1 MSRKVDSVKDINDSK
16 ETWRLAVRIMDV
28 WSVVNN
34 KGIEHL
40 EMIVMDS
47 LGDRIQVLIR
57 HDHLLKW
64 KEVIK
69 ENMTCIINNGSV
81 YNNDFQWKVCDH
93 SKKIVFLGGTT
104 MKAIE
109 LQNIPPKGY
118 FFKDFGEI
126 LQGKCKTDRL
136 EDIIG
141 AVSEINHIQSNTPG
155 KKVVVSVVLKDL
167 KGNCI
172 NCNLWEIYGSKF
184 LAYYNDP
191 KNNGAIVILLTHA
204 MVKYG
209 QVSNAWSGSK
219 LLINEDIPE
228 IQDFMSKLP
237 TNEQKEKPTQS
248 AKSLSNWSG
257 GSQYSPVERFVHNA
271 KCMSLS
277 QFCKIKHETLCVTVA
292 TTLKFA
298 VSKYGW
304 FYYGC
309 TRCSSK
315 APNPEKAYECSC
327 GQKVEQPIP
336 RAVDSLVLGQLIL
349 LCVRAVDSF
358 VMASNED
365 HPHGDETVG
374 VPITCDNWR
383 NKQLNEAKDKIWS
396 EIKRCF
402 DIEENRRDHCLKL
415 AGKLLRGF
423 RTFLSTTF
431 LRDTEGTF
439 VDAELPSKYASL
451 ISPKEWE
458 TFKSKRK
465 TQEFK
470 SVSETNRQRASSPAY
485 PYRKGRVG
493 YGRLEQS
500 ILTKENSSE
509 TSLPAHVL
517 WKEARVGK
525 DGKIKEDVQQI
536 FEKCE
541 TLSQSIVPYEDTD
554 CRSILSRALDVPEY
568 SGRVR
573 GKGFGI
579 TQKSLNIKK
588 QKTPSNKEL
597 QQTLEALKAEV
608 LELRKERERD
618 RAAGFKDTSDKDSIN
633 CNFQPTIPEGIS
645 PCHLYLARP
654 TYRMVGKGKVHNNL
668 GELLHTKPLPTGSLK
683 VSVDIALEKDALL
696 PHPDDVSDATLLGD
710 AIGSFVAWPTDLI
723 IVGYETPTKSKAKDK
738 GIAREIESVASQ
750 KEIPVAKKT
759 EISKR
764 TGAKK
769 KNPSKYRA
777 CLHTYLETTDIS
789 DGCVRLIPMDG
800 AIFGFEYAEP
810 LGKEDFDQILYH
822 TQLSVGVIN
831 TYMRYLY
838 DKLMGPRGLEQRFS
852 FLNPM
857 KTNLTEMIR
866 KPDEVRTYVVE
877 RFMADTDREK
887 LFFLPFNTGDGGH
900 WLLVA
905 INPFKE
911 IVYYLDSLHKDW
923 TTYPAMKTI
932 VDTIIQTVRAQ
943 RKIQV
948 PKRKANNIT
957 WNRVE
962 CPRQRNNIDCGY
974 YTLRFMK
981 ETLLMDRTD
990 IPSDYFDEYRC
1001 AYYSKD
1007 QLDEIKEEL
1016 CQFIIE
1022 LQVL

>member
-1 MSRKVDSVKDINDSK
+1 MAIWNEMDDK
-16 ETWRLAVRIMDV
+16 EEAE
-28 WSVVNN
+28 
-34 KGIEHL
+34 K
-40 EMIVMDS
+40 
-47 LGDRIQVLIR
+47 
-57 HDHLLKW
+57 
-64 KEVIK
+64 
-69 ENMTCIINNGSV
+69 
-81 YNNDFQWKVCDH
+81 
-93 SKKIVFLGGTT
+93 SKKEANLTLVASTFSDSESEVG
-104 MKAIE
+104 
-109 LQNIPPKGY
+109 
-118 FFKDFGEI
+118 FDS
-126 LQGKCKTDRL
+126 DL
-136 EDIIG
+136 ED
-141 AVSEINHIQSNTPG
+141 T
-155 KKVVVSVVLKDL
+155 
-167 KGNCI
+167 
-172 NCNLWEIYGSKF
+172 
-184 LAYYNDP
+184 
-191 KNNGAIVILLTHA
+191 
-204 MVKYG
+204 
-209 QVSNAWSGSK
+209 
-219 LLINEDIPE
+219 ED
-228 IQDFMSKLP
+228 
-237 TNEQKEKPTQS
+237 
-248 AKSLSNWSG
+248 
-257 GSQYSPVERFVHNA
+257 
-271 KCMSLS
+271 
-277 QFCKIKHETLCVTVA
+277 
-292 TTLKFA
+292 
-298 VSKYGW
+298 
-304 FYYGC
+304 
-309 TRCSSK
+309 
-315 APNPEKAYECSC
+315 
-327 GQKVEQPIP
+327 
-336 RAVDSLVLGQLIL
+336 
-349 LCVRAVDSF
+349 
-358 VMASNED
+358 MASNED

-374 VPITCDNWR
+374 
-383 NKQLNEAKDKIWS
+383 AKDKIWS

-415 AGKLLRGF
+415 AGK
-423 RTFLSTTF
+423 
-431 LRDTEGTF
+431 
-439 VDAELPSKYASL
+439 
-451 ISPKEWE
+451 
-458 TFKSKRK
+458 
-465 TQEFK
+465 
-470 SVSETNRQRASSPAY
+470 
-485 PYRKGRVG
+485 KGRVG

-654 TYRMVGKGKVHNNL
+654 TYRM
-668 GELLHTKPLPTGSLK
+668 
-683 VSVDIALEKDALL
+683 DALL

-911 IVYYLDSLHKDW
+911 IVYYLDSLHNDW

-962 CPRQRNNIDCGY
+962 CPRQRNKIDCGY

-981 ETLLMDRTD
+981 ETLLMDRRD

>member
-1 MSRKVDSVKDINDSK
+1 MHV
-16 ETWRLAVRIMDV
+16 
-28 WSVVNN
+28 
-34 KGIEHL
+34 
-40 EMIVMDS
+40 
-47 LGDRIQVLIR
+47 
-57 HDHLLKW
+57 
-64 KEVIK
+64 
-69 ENMTCIINNGSV
+69 
-81 YNNDFQWKVCDH
+81 
-93 SKKIVFLGGTT
+93 
-104 MKAIE
+104 
-109 LQNIPPKGY
+109 
-118 FFKDFGEI
+118 
-126 LQGKCKTDRL
+126 
-136 EDIIG
+136 
-141 AVSEINHIQSNTPG
+141 
-155 KKVVVSVVLKDL
+155 
-167 KGNCI
+167 
-172 NCNLWEIYGSKF
+172 
-184 LAYYNDP
+184 
-191 KNNGAIVILLTHA
+191 
-204 MVKYG
+204 
-209 QVSNAWSGSK
+209 
-219 LLINEDIPE
+219 INENRLSPRFRSQWYTLFFDSDNFFP
-228 IQDFMSKLP
+228 DF
-237 TNEQKEKPTQS
+237 
-248 AKSLSNWSG
+248 
-257 GSQYSPVERFVHNA
+257 
-271 KCMSLS
+271 
-277 QFCKIKHETLCVTVA
+277 TVA
-292 TTLKFA
+292 VLL
-298 VSKYGW
+298 
-304 FYYGC
+304 
-309 TRCSSK
+309 
-315 APNPEKAYECSC
+315 
-327 GQKVEQPIP
+327 QKTCFHSEFGRIEF
-336 RAVDSLVLGQLIL
+336 IFE
-349 LCVRAVDSF
+349 SF
-358 VMASNED
+358 GPFVGYHMASNED

-374 VPITCDNWR
+374 GAEREIKRGITVMKKVIRDRDRGVLIKVHWNEGGQLIEPNGSTLTSFIGALVRNEVPITCDNWR

-618 RAAGFKDTSDKDSIN
+618 RAAGFKDTSDK
-633 CNFQPTIPEGIS
+633 
-645 PCHLYLARP
+645 
-654 TYRMVGKGKVHNNL
+654 
-668 GELLHTKPLPTGSLK
+668 
-683 VSVDIALEKDALL
+683 
-696 PHPDDVSDATLLGD
+696 
-710 AIGSFVAWPTDLI
+710 
-723 IVGYETPTKSKAKDK
+723 
-738 GIAREIESVASQ
+738 
-750 KEIPVAKKT
+750 
-759 EISKR
+759 
-764 TGAKK
+764 
-769 KNPSKYRA
+769 
-777 CLHTYLETTDIS
+777 
-789 DGCVRLIPMDG
+789 
-800 AIFGFEYAEP
+800 
-810 LGKEDFDQILYH
+810 EDFDQILYH

-887 LFFLPFNTGDGGH
+887 LFFLPFNTGDSGH

-911 IVYYLDSLHKDW
+911 IVYYLDSLHND
-923 TTYPAMKTI
+923 
-932 VDTIIQTVRAQ
+932 
-943 RKIQV
+943 
-948 PKRKANNIT
+948 
-957 WNRVE
+957 
-962 CPRQRNNIDCGY
+962 
-974 YTLRFMK
+974 
-981 ETLLMDRTD
+981 
-990 IPSDYFDEYRC
+990 
-1001 AYYSKD
+1001 
-1007 QLDEIKEEL
+1007 
-1016 CQFIIE
+1016 
-1022 LQVL
+1022 